1 MRKFLLSGAAII
13 LFGPAAHAADII
25 EPAAFDWTGP
35 YIGLQA
41 GYGFG
46 ESDVEGERSDPD
58 VVTLPEVEALVD
70 SDPVEPPDNS
80 GSIGLEGFV
89 GGLHAGYNWQ
99 SDSLVLGLEGDIE
112 YSDMSGDTDT
122 PWSKIEQDID
132 WLGSLRLRAGFAMDR
147 TLIYA
152 TGGLAVGEVDMRIS
166 DIDFGSNDNN
176 ETAWGWTIGGG
187 VEYAFTDDLSGRLE
201 YRYTDL
207 DDTDLGST
215 TPEIGSSVDFSNTF
229 HAVRAG
235 LSWHFNS
242 L

>member
-1 MRKFLLSGAAII
+1 MRKFLLSGAAFI

-25 EPAAFDWTGP
+25 EPTAFDWTGP

-41 GYGFG
+41 GYGWG
-46 ESDVEGERSDPD
+46 ESDVEGEGQNESP
-58 VVTLPEVEALVD
+58 TITALD

-132 WLGSLRLRAGFAMDR
+132 WLGSLRLRAGFAVDR

-152 TGGLAVGEVDMRIS
+152 TGGLAVGEVDMRIT
-166 DIDFGSNDNN
+166 DVDFGSNDDNK
-176 ETAWGWTIGGG
+176 TAWGWTIGAG
-187 VEYAFTDDLSGRLE
+187 VEYAFTDDLSGSIE

-207 DDTDLGST
+207 DDTDLDST
-215 TPEIGSSVDFSNTF
+215 TPEIGSSVDFANTF
-229 HAVRAG
+229 NAVRAG